1 MGRATATDG
10 LILREA
16 RPGDEALLL
25 PLIHALAEYEKLTH
39 EVKATP
45 ELLGEALFGPA
56 PLAAAL
62 LAEIDGAAVGYA
74 MWFRKFS
81 SFAGRSALFLE
92 DIYVDPAARGRGV
105 GRAIFQHLARR
116 ALAEGCARMEWV
128 VLDWNAPSIAFY
140 RGLGAKPVPGWT
152 TYGLSGEALAGLAG

>member
-1 MGRATATDG
+1 MSNSNLT
-10 LILREA
+10 LRDA
-16 RPGDEALLL
+16 VPGDEALLSR
-25 PLIHALAEYEKLTH
+25 LIHALAEYEKLTH

-45 ELLGEALFGPA
+45 DLLREALFGPM
-56 PLAAAL
+56 PRAAAL
-62 LAEIDGAAVGYA
+62 VAEIDGAPVGYA
-74 MWFRKFS
+74 MWFHKFS

-105 GRAIFQHLARR
+105 GRAIFHHLAKR

-152 TYGLSGEALAGLAG
+152 TYGLSGEALAGLAR

>member
-1 MGRATATDG
+1 MATNG
-10 LILREA
+10 LILRDA

-25 PLIHALAEYEKLTH
+25 AMIHALAEYEKLTH

-45 ELLGEALFGPA
+45 DLLREALFGPA
-56 PLAAAL
+56 PKAAAL

-74 MWFRKFS
+74 IWLHKFS

-92 DIYVDPAARGRGV
+92 DIFVAPAARGRGV
-105 GRAIFQHLARR
+105 GRAIFNILARR
-116 ALAEGCARMEWV
+116 ALAEGCARLEWV

-152 TYGLSGEALAGLAG
+152 TYGLSGEALVAVAG

>member
-1 MGRATATDG
+1 M
-10 LILREA
+10 IWLRDA
-16 RPGDEALLL
+16 RQGDEALLL
-25 PLIHALAEYEKLTH
+25 RFINELADYEKLTH

-45 ELLGEALFGPA
+45 ALLRDALFGPA
-56 PLAAAL
+56 PQAAAL
-62 LAEIDGAAVGYA
+62 LAEIDGTAVGYA
-74 MWFRKFS
+74 MWLHKFS

-105 GRAIFQHLARR
+105 GRAIFQHLAQR
-116 ALAEGCARMEWV
+116 ALADGCVRMEWV

-152 TYGLSGEALAGLAG
+152 TYGLSGAALAAVAG